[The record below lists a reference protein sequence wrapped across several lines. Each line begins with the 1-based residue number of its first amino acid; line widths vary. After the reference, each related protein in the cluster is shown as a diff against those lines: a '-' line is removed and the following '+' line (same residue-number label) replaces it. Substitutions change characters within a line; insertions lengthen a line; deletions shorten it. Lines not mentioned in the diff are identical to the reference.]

1 MIEQEDNIGNYPFDK
16 DIVYSSS
23 ICQYDDFFATTEKCE
38 QQ

>member
-1 MIEQEDNIGNYPFDK
+1 MIEQEDKIGNYPFGR

-23 ICQYDDFFATTEKCE
+23 ICQYNDFFATTEKCE

>member
-1 MIEQEDNIGNYPFDK
+1 MIEQEDSIGNYPFDK